1 MRALYLSAKV
11 IMWTMEYFSTG
22 RPVNSTLSVMTT
34 PDCVEADY
42 DFYSVTQV
50 ILGL

>member
-1 MRALYLSAKV
+1 
-11 IMWTMEYFSTG
+11 MEYFSTG

-50 ILGL
+50 ILGLKQRTCTYTVVIVEE

>member
-22 RPVNSTLSVMTT
+22 RPVNSTLSVITT